1 MNRIFF
7 MALALVIWTGAAAGQ
22 PMVPISSKTSGQ
34 GGSMA
39 ASSNSAVATFAGG
52 CFWCTEADFEKVP
65 GIVKVIAGYTGGQGT
80 NPTYEDYAQKGHV
93 EAIEVY
99 YDPQVVSY
107 QQLLDYFWRHIN
119 PTDAGGQFV
128 DRGPQYRSAIFY
140 HSEEQQRLAEES
152 KAALAA
158 SGRFQE
164 PIVTEI
170 LPAITFYPAE
180 EYHQGYSRKNPI
192 RYKYYR
198 WNSGRDQY
206 LEKIWGQEQHSRSAA
221 AHDPVCDPKYAKPSD
236 EVLRKKLTPIQYK
249 VTQEEGTEPPFQ
261 NEYADNHREG
271 IYVDIVSGE
280 PLFSSSDKF
289 ESGTGW
295 PSFTK
300 PISPDAVVTKED
312 RHLFT
317 VRTEVRSKCASSHLG
332 HVFNDGP
339 APTGLR
345 YCMNSAA
352 LRFIP
357 KEDMEKEGYGKYL
370 SLFSPKK

>member
-221 AHDPVCDPKYAKPSD
+221 AHGPVCDPKYAKPSD